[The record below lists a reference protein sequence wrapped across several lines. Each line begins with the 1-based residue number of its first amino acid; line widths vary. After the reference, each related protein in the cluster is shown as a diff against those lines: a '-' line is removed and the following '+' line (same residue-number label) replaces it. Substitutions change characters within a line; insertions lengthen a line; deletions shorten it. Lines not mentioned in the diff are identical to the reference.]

1 MAKHG
6 KKYTAVKKK
15 VQVEK
20 LYAVEEA
27 LQFIKDNPTAKFD
40 ETVEVALR
48 MGVDPTK
55 SDQAI
60 RSTVALPNG
69 SGKDVRVIVFAT
81 GSAAEAARAAGA
93 VEAGFEDLLAKVT
106 GGWMDFDIVI
116 STPDAMKE
124 VRKLG
129 KVLGP
134 RGLMPNPKTGT
145 VTDDTA
151 TAVKQFKA
159 LNKASFVNIRIG
171 NKMTRGNAAGSAAA
185 FKYLNRLCSLLYYF
199 IAFEKLDGQERY
211 IFKLTYCIRRSA
223 QRLTEPAVYFNLFEL
238 KPEYLQCSFGKV

>member
-6 KKYTAVKKK
+6 KTYTAVKKK
-15 VQVEK
+15 VSVEK
-20 LYAVEEA
+20 LYAIEEA
-27 LQFIKDNPTAKFD
+27 IKFIKDNPTAKFD

-69 SGKDVRVIVFAT
+69 TGKDVRVIVFAT
-81 GSAAEAARAAGA
+81 GAAAEAARAAGA

-116 STPDAMKE
+116 ATPDAMKE

-159 LNKASFVNIRIG
+159 GRVEFRMDKNG
-171 NKMTRGNAAGSAAA
+171 NVMVPFG
-185 FKYLNRLCSLLYYF
+185 
-199 IAFEKLDGQERY
+199 
-211 IFKLTYCIRRSA
+211 RRSFTVEALA
-223 QRLTEPAVYFNLFEL
+223 QNFHAIYEAILAAKPASTKGIYIKRCTISSTMGPGLHIDTKE
-238 KPEYLQCSFGKV
+238 SATA

>member
-6 KKYTAVKKK
+6 KTYTAVKKK
-15 VQVEK
+15 VSVEK
-20 LYAVEEA
+20 RYAIEEA
-27 LQFIKDNPTAKFD
+27 IQFIKDNPTAKFD
-40 ETVEVALR
+40 ETLEVALR

-69 SGKDVRVIVFAT
+69 TGKDVRVIVFAT
-81 GSAAEAARAAGA
+81 GAAAEAARAAGA

-116 STPDAMKE
+116 ATPDAMKE

-159 LNKASFVNIRIG
+159 GRVEFRMDKNGNVMVPFGRRSFTVEALAQNFHAIYEAILAAKPASTKGIYIKRCTISSTMG
-171 NKMTRGNAAGSAAA
+171 PGLHIDTKESAAA
-185 FKYLNRLCSLLYYF
+185 
-199 IAFEKLDGQERY
+199 
-211 IFKLTYCIRRSA
+211 
-223 QRLTEPAVYFNLFEL
+223 
-238 KPEYLQCSFGKV
+238 

>member
-6 KKYTAVKKK
+6 KKYNAAREEVSR
-15 VQVEK
+15 EK
-20 LYAVEEA
+20 LYSIEEA
-27 LQFIKDNPTAKFD
+27 IQFLKDHPTAEFD
-40 ETVEVALR
+40 ETMDVALR

-60 RSTVALPNG
+60 RSTVSLPHG
-69 SGKDVRVIVFAT
+69 TGKDVRVIVFAT
-81 GSAAEAARAAGA
+81 GEAADAARAADA
-93 VEAGFEDLLAKVT
+93 MEVGFEDLLEKVK

-116 STPDAMKE
+116 ATPDAMKE

-159 LNKASFVNIRIG
+159 GRVEFRMDRNGNIMVPFGKRSFTTEALAENFRTVYEAIVAARPASAKGIYIKRCTIASTMGPGLHVG
-171 NKMTRGNAAGSAAA
+171 VKESAAA
-185 FKYLNRLCSLLYYF
+185 
-199 IAFEKLDGQERY
+199 
-211 IFKLTYCIRRSA
+211 
-223 QRLTEPAVYFNLFEL
+223 
-238 KPEYLQCSFGKV
+238 